1 MSRELAVDNFAT
13 FFAEVHGVPPFPW
26 QRRLLERLAGG
37 GSWPKVLDLPTG
49 CGKTAALD
57 IALFHLALEADRGP
71 DRRAPVR
78 IVLVVDRRLVVDDA
92 FARARK
98 LADALEAA
106 PAGTHRARVAD
117 RLRWLAIDGPRLVVR
132 RLRGGL
138 PREEDWARTPCQPTI
153 LCSTVD
159 QVGSRLLFRGYGI
172 SDSMKPVHA
181 GLLGSDCLIL
191 LDEAHLAEPFRQTL
205 GWIERYRREPWR
217 TEPLAPPWATVLLT
231 ATPGTRSTESFEL
244 DEEDRRH
251 PVLAARLGAQKRA
264 RLVEIGRKRSA
275 AEATSDRQ
283 EEGELGERV
292 RAILREVE
300 TGMKTLK
307 KGGLRTPA
315 LAVVVNRV
323 DRARAC
329 FTAIERHDWPEPV
342 DTLLLIGP
350 QRALDRDRLV
360 ERLAP
365 LRTGADRTLE
375 RPLVIVSTQ
384 GIEAGVDLDLDGLVT
399 ELAPLDSLRQRFG
412 RLNRA
417 GRPIEPFAV
426 VLAHA
431 ADLAEK
437 YEDPVYGRS
446 LAAAWQE
453 LERTARNNGHEL
465 VVDFGIQHCPLD
477 FPAGALAPK
486 NDAPVLLPAHID
498 LLSRTV
504 PVPAQDPPVA
514 LFLHGP
520 SLEPDSVSLVWRA
533 DLDPEAMDA
542 EVVIRLLERLPPR
555 AGEAIALPVWAV
567 RAWLEGEPRPLQGL
581 ADAPGLPEPAQGGEA
596 EPKEPLV
603 FRWRGRESGSDW
615 IQPRAIAAGD
625 TIVVPA
631 RLGGLDG
638 LGWNP
643 EAHEPALDLAAEA
656 AEPFAGRR
664 FVVRVAPG
672 LLGEAVSPDR
682 LADTL
687 SGLEGIGWRDVRDAL
702 SGLPLPD
709 RLRQDLDRLDRA
721 RRGRVQVDLDLYGHD
736 EDRRPR
742 GALFVAP
749 LGLQGGPT
757 AALAASEDDLEGST
771 GGVAVEL
778 GAHAR
783 HVAERAA
790 EFAERGGL
798 PRGLEQDL
806 RLAGLLHDLGKADP
820 RFQAWLREDDPIG
833 FDPDE
838 TTPLLAK
845 SGRRPARPAAVTG
858 LPPLWRHESL
868 SVRLALASGL
878 LADAHDPALVLWL
891 IGTHHGH
898 GRPFFPHADRA
909 DATSRRIPAPGG
921 SSVELAPG
929 PGPQS
934 LAFDW
939 RGRDWAS
946 LFAELRNRY
955 GPWELARLE
964 AVLRLADHRAS
975 EAELFGEGR

>member
-1 MSRELAVDNFAT
+1 MSGDLAVDDFAA
-13 FFAEVHGVPPFPW
+13 FFEGVHGVAPFPW
-26 QRRLLERLAGG
+26 QRRLLERLTGG

-98 LADALEAA
+98 LADALAHA
-106 PAGTHRARVAD
+106 PAGTVRARIAD
-117 RLRWLAIDGPRLVVR
+117 RLRWLAIDGPPLVAR

-205 GWIERYRREPWR
+205 GWIECYRREPWR
-217 TEPLAPPWATVLLT
+217 SEPLAPPWATVLLT
-231 ATPGTRSTESFEL
+231 ATPGTRPTDSFEL

-292 RAILREVE
+292 RAILCEVE
-300 TGMKTLK
+300 TGMQTLK
-307 KGGLRTPA
+307 EGGLATPA

-323 DRARAC
+323 ARARAC
-329 FTAIERHDWPEPV
+329 FAAIERHDWPEPV
-342 DTLLLIGP
+342 DVLLLIGP

-365 LRTGADRTLE
+365 LRTGADRSLE

-417 GRPIEPFAV
+417 GRAIEPFAV
-426 VLAHA
+426 VVAHA
-431 ADLAEK
+431 GDLAK
-437 YEDPVYGRS
+437 RYEDPVYGRS
-446 LAAAWQE
+446 LAAVWQALDRATRKRDGQSFVE
-453 LERTARNNGHEL
+453 
-465 VVDFGIQHCPLD
+465 FGIRHAEFEMPVE
-477 FPAGALAPK
+477 ALAPK
-486 NDAPVLLPAHID
+486 AQAPVLLPAHLE
-498 LLSRTV
+498 LLRRTA
-504 PVPAQDPPVA
+504 PQPAQDPPVG

-520 SLEPDSVSLVWRA
+520 SLEADSVSLVWRA
-533 DLDPEAMDA
+533 DLDPGAMNTEA
-542 EVVIRLLERLPPR
+542 VNRLLEFLPPR

-567 RAWLEGEPRPLQGL
+567 RAWLQGGTGLLPRL
-581 ADAPGLPEPAQGGEA
+581 ADAPGLPEPTEAA
-596 EPKEPLV
+596 EPEPERPRI
-603 FRWRGRESGSDW
+603 FRWRGRNGGSGW
-615 IQPRAIAAGD
+615 IEPREIEPGD
-625 TIVVPA
+625 AIVVPA
-631 RLGGLDG
+631 HLGGLDAW
-638 LGWNP
+638 GWNP

-672 LLGEAVSPDR
+672 LLGEAVPPDR

-687 SGLEGIGWRDVRDAL
+687 SGLEGIGWRDLRDAL

-709 RLRQDLDRLDRA
+709 HLRQDLDRLDRA
-721 RRGRVQVDLDLYGHD
+721 RQGRVRVDLDLYGRD

-749 LGLQGGPT
+749 LGLQGGP
-757 AALAASEDDLEGST
+757 AAAEAASEDDLKGST
-771 GGVAVEL
+771 GGVVVEL

-798 PRGLEQDL
+798 PHGLKEDL
-806 RLAGLLHDLGKADP
+806 RLAGLLHDLGKADL
-820 RFQAWLREDDPIG
+820 RFQAWLREDDPLG
-833 FDPDE
+833 SEPDE
-838 TTPLLAK
+838 TAPLLAK
-845 SGRRPARPAAVTG
+845 SGRRPARPAAATG
-858 LPPLWRHESL
+858 LPRQWRHEAL
-868 SVRLALASGL
+868 SVRLALASGR

-898 GRPFFPHADRA
+898 GRPFFPHADPA
-909 DATSRRIPAPGG
+909 DATPRRIPVPCGA
-921 SSVELAPG
+921 SVELPPG

-939 RGRDWAS
+939 RGRDWPS
-946 LFAELRNRY
+946 LFAQLCTRY